1 MAERLGHAICAAVIE
16 KHIAAHPVRTPLPQ
30 QSRPAGSS
38 PPPVTPLRAPS
49 LSLSLSL
56 TAVSSTAAPTASQVR
71 TSQPDSRRP
80 DSTAADPGIMTERQ
94 RVAKE
99 RDATAAQMRKKE
111 REIAEME
118 ATIAR
123 RASRPVAA
131 Q

>member
-1 MAERLGHAICAAVIE
+1 MIE
-16 KHIAAHPVRTPLPQ
+16 KHIAAHPVHTPLPQ
-30 QSRPAGSS
+30 QSRPAGRS
-38 PPPVTPLRAPS
+38 PPPVTPPPLPF
-49 LSLSLSL
+49 SLSLSL
-56 TAVSSTAAPTASQVR
+56 TAVSFTAAPTASQVR